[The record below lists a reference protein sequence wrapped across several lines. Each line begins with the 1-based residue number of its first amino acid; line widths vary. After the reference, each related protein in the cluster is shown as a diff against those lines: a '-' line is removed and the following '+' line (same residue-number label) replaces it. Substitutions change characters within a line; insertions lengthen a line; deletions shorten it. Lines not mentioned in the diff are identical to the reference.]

1 MSNDSMYIKSNL
13 TGKEIADIVNLTVD
27 GVYIPRVVSV
37 NSSETKKAPV
47 KKLVQNHSR
56 RQNMSI
62 FLFCLY
68 FGIFNW
74 YN

>member
-27 GVYIPRVVSV
+27 GIYVPRMVSV
-37 NSSETKKAPV
+37 SNSENKKAPV

-56 RQNMSI
+56 R
-62 FLFCLY
+62 
-68 FGIFNW
+68 
-74 YN
+74 

>member
-27 GVYIPRVVSV
+27 GVYMPRVATI
-37 NSSETKKAPV
+37 NNSETKKAPV

-56 RQNMSI
+56 R
-62 FLFCLY
+62 
-68 FGIFNW
+68 
-74 YN
+74 

>member
-37 NSSETKKAPV
+37 NSGETKKTPV

-56 RQNMSI
+56 R
-62 FLFCLY
+62 
-68 FGIFNW
+68 
-74 YN
+74 